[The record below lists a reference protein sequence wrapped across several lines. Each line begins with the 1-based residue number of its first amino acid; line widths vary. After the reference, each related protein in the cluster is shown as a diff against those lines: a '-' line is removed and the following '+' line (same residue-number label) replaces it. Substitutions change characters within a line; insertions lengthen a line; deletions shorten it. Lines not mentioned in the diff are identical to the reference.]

1 MNAERKPPLG
11 GREEGQMIV
20 VFAVVLLVLLGFAAL
35 GIDVGYMYSVRND
48 LQRSVDSGALAGAFA
63 FHDGGWVSGPVPAL
77 LQAKAE
83 NRATFFATRD
93 PVGAAPLISGA
104 ITFAYPGVNQI
115 QVTAQTN
122 VNLFFAGVIG
132 SPTVMLSATAVAEAI
147 PVDQNVE
154 CLTPLAFPYPYTDSN
169 GNGGWNPGEPIVPPG
184 SIPQGLH
191 VTFRVANTPEP
202 SEGYPGGTPGYVH
215 DWAGEIFPIRMC
227 GDSSGG
233 ESDLRLRIRAP
244 CHGPPSN
251 GCTAISFGTP
261 LSLKENPTFEP
272 TIDEIHDELIDND
285 PSGLWGGGS
294 NLPVSP
300 DPAYTGDN
308 WLLSPRVVRV
318 MLYDPQNARA
328 TGTIRVGGF
337 AGFWIESVS
346 PSPSWPNNANVTGY
360 FIPDSAVG
368 GISSSPILIEPS
380 LKTTRLV
387 Q

>member
-1 MNAERKPPLG
+1 MNAGRKPPVG
-11 GREEGQMIV
+11 GREGGQMIV
-20 VFAVVLLVLLGFAAL
+20 VFAIVLLVLLGFAAL

-93 PVGAAPLISGA
+93 PVGAAPLPNGA
-104 ITFAYPGVNQI
+104 ITFAYPAVNQI
-115 QVTAQTN
+115 QVTAQYN
-122 VNLFFAGVIG
+122 ANLFFAGIIG

-147 PVDQNVE
+147 PVDQHVE

-169 GNGGWNPGEPIVPPG
+169 GNGGWNPGEPIVPPT

-227 GDSSGG
+227 GDSLGG
-233 ESDLRLRIRAP
+233 ESDLRRRIRTP
-244 CHGPPSN
+244 CYD
-251 GCTAISFGTP
+251 GCNAISFGIP
-261 LSLKENPTFEP
+261 LSLKENPTYVP
-272 TIDEIHDELIDND
+272 AIDEIRDELINND
-285 PSGLWGGGS
+285 PSASWDS
-294 NLPVSP
+294 ASDLPVST
-300 DPAYTGDN
+300 DARYSGDN
-308 WLLSPRVVRV
+308 WMFSPRVVRV
-318 MLYDPQNARA
+318 MLYNPQNARA
-328 TGTIRVGGF
+328 TGTIRVTGF

-346 PSPSWPNNANVTGY
+346 GSPSWPNNANVRGY

-368 GISSSPILIEPS
+368 GTSSSPILIEPS
-380 LKTTRLV
+380 LKITRLV